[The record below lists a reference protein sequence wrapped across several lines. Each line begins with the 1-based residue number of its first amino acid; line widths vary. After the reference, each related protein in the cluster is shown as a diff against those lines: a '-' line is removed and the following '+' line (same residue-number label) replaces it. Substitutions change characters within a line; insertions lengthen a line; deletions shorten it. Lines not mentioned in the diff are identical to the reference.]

1 VPLRTIENPFQYG
14 PEKLADA
21 AKEVRRSIIR
31 MNSSAGAGHTGADLS
46 ETDIL
51 VTLYFAVLRYDMN
64 LEDPERDRFILSKG
78 HGAGGFYCTLAEAGL
93 IKREHLSSYLAFD
106 SPLPGHPVKHKLR
119 AVELNTGALGHGFSV
134 AVGLALSAKMRGRN
148 FTVYVLVGDG
158 ELQEGSNWEAAM
170 SAASFGLDNLVVIVD
185 RNGLQLAD
193 RTEKIMKLNPLD
205 EKFKTFGFRV
215 VSADGNDPA
224 SLLEALRSPADETS
238 DETKNETRGEGRPTV
253 IIADTV
259 KGKGISFIEDNPA
272 WHHRIPKGE
281 EVEHAIEEL
290 E

>member
-1 VPLRTIENPFQYG
+1 
-14 PEKLADA
+14 
-21 AKEVRRSIIR
+21 

-51 VTLYFAVLRYDMN
+51 VTLYFSVLRYDVN
-64 LEDPERDRFILSKG
+64 FEEPERDRFILSKG

-93 IKREHLSSYLAFD
+93 IKRELLSSYLAFD
-106 SPLPGHPVKHKLR
+106 SSLPGHPDRHKLA

-134 AVGLALSAKMRGRN
+134 AVGLALSAKMSGRSS
-148 FTVYVLVGDG
+148 TVYVLVGDG

-170 SAASFGLDNLVVIVD
+170 SAASFGLHNLVVIVD
-185 RNGLQLAD
+185 RNRLQLAD
-193 RTEKIMKLNPLD
+193 RTEKIMKLDPLE
-205 EKFKTFGFRV
+205 EKFAAFGFRV
-215 VSADGNDPA
+215 LSADGNEPS
-224 SLLEALRSPADETS
+224 SLLEAFGSIGRA
-238 DETKNETRGEGRPTV
+238 GEAGGSRPTV
-253 IIADTV
+253 LIARTV

-281 EVEHAIEEL
+281 EIDHAIEEL